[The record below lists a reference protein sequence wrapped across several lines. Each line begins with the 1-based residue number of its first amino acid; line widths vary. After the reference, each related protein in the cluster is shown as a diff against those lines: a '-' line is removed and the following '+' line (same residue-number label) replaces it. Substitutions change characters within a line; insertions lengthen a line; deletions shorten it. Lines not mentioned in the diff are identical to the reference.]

1 MVILD
6 SFRSQSRGRSSYPAI
21 RSQRRFNV
29 DIVQSEPELM
39 PVRFSARMGIV
50 HKIVVVAA
58 FVLFLLICQAVPQS
72 DDLTQTMRPV
82 LRGRHAAVA
91 SMKAEATEAA
101 RRILDGGGNAFD
113 AAVAGQAALAV
124 SDFSLNG
131 VGSDAVL
138 LIYNAQEKKVYSVN
152 AEPRAPKLATI
163 EWYEKNNGG
172 KIPESDGLLSGGI
185 PGVVDAWY
193 TLLDRWGTMNFEQVL
208 QPAIDLAENG
218 FPLSEMGASYIA
230 SSRKILKHPTTV
242 KVYLPGGRPPKAGE
256 ILKNPDLART
266 LRKLV
271 AAEKESRAKGRHE
284 ALKAARDR
292 FYKGDIA
299 RDLSAFS
306 EANGGLFRYEDFAEY
321 TAKVETPISTNYRG
335 YQIYKNPS
343 ASQGPTE
350 LIALNLLEGYDLKA
364 LGHNS
369 TDFLHTS
376 VEAVKLAMADREKYL
391 GDMDFIK
398 IPYDG
403 LLSKDYAR
411 ERRKLIDPAKASLDL
426 RPGTP
431 EKFVSGSDT
440 LGRPVHEVLDGEA
453 SHLGDTSYISIVDKD
468 HNMVSFE
475 PSLHSSFGTGVVM
488 GDTGIIFNCRGDYY
502 SLVRGEANA
511 LEPGKRPRSTLQS
524 TLIMKDGQPYGIL
537 GSPGGD
543 DQVMRTMQTL
553 INMIDFGMNIQE
565 AIEAP
570 RWSSRSFP
578 ASPFPHTMY
587 PGDMSV
593 ESRIPEATR
602 QALIARGHK
611 LHIDPPWSIGS
622 NAGIIVDAA
631 TGVLSAGADPRVDAY
646 AWAW

>member
-1 MVILD
+1 MTAATL
-6 SFRSQSRGRSSYPAI
+6 
-21 RSQRRFNV
+21 
-29 DIVQSEPELM
+29 
-39 PVRFSARMGIV
+39 
-50 HKIVVVAA
+50 VAFLLFFA
-58 FVLFLLICQAVPQS
+58 FVPHALTQT
-72 DDLTQTMRPV
+72 DDSRQTMRPV
-82 LRGRHAAVA
+82 IRGRQAAVA

-101 RRILDGGGNAFD
+101 RRILAAGGNAFD
-113 AAVAGQAALAV
+113 AAVGGQAALGV
-124 SDFSLNG
+124 TDFSLNG
-131 VGSDAVL
+131 MGSDAVVL
-138 LIYNAQEKKVYSVN
+138 VYNARDKKVYSVN

-172 KIPESDGLLSGGI
+172 KIPESDGLLSGGV

-193 TLLDRWGTMNFEQVL
+193 TLLDRWGTMSFEQVL

-218 FPLSEMGASYIA
+218 FPLSERGASYIA
-230 SSRKILKHPTTV
+230 GSKKILKYPTSV
-242 KVYLPGGRPPKAGE
+242 KVYLPNGRPPRAGE
-256 ILKNPDLART
+256 ILRNPDLART
-266 LRKLV
+266 LKKLV
-271 AAEKESRAKGRHE
+271 EAEKANQSKGRHE

-299 RDLSAFS
+299 RDLAAFS

-321 TAKVETPISTNYRG
+321 TAEVETPVSTNYRG
-335 YQIYKNPS
+335 YQVYKNPS

-364 LGHNS
+364 MGHNS
-369 TDFLHTS
+369 PDFLQTS

-411 ERRKLIDPAKASLDL
+411 ERRKLIDPAKASLEL
-426 RPGTP
+426 RPGSP
-431 EKFVSGSDT
+431 EKFAADAPI
-440 LGRPVHEVLDGEA
+440 LDRPVHEVLDGNA
-453 SHLGDTSYISIVDKD
+453 SHDGDTSYIAVVDKD
-468 HNMVSFE
+468 RNMVSFE
-475 PSLHSSFGTGVVM
+475 PSLHDLFGTGVVM

-524 TLIMKDGQPYGIL
+524 TLVMKDGQPYAIL

-553 INMIDFGMNIQE
+553 INMVDFGMNIQQ

-570 RWSSRSFP
+570 RWSSEAFP
-578 ASPFPHTMY
+578 ASPFPHTMH
-587 PGDMSV
+587 PGDMAV
-593 ESRIPEATR
+593 EARIPESTR

-611 LHIDPPWSIGS
+611 LRVTPPWSLGS
-622 NAGIIVDAA
+622 NGGIVIDPN

>member
-1 MVILD
+1 V
-6 SFRSQSRGRSSYPAI
+6 FGR
-21 RSQRRFNV
+21 
-29 DIVQSEPELM
+29 
-39 PVRFSARMGIV
+39 
-50 HKIVVVAA
+50 AA
-58 FVLFLLICQAVPQS
+58 LGVLFAFLVLESALLAQNN
-72 DDLTQTMRPV
+72 TQTMRPV
-82 LRGRHAAVA
+82 IRGRHAAIA

-101 RRILDGGGNAFD
+101 RRILDAGGNAFD

-124 SDFSLNG
+124 TDFSLNG

-138 LIYNAQEKKVYSVN
+138 LIYDSREKKVYSIN
-152 AEPRAPKLATI
+152 AEPRAPRLATI

-193 TLLDRWGTMNFEQVL
+193 ILLDRWGTMNFEQVL

-218 FPLSEMGASYIA
+218 FPLSERGASYI
-230 SSRKILKHPTTV
+230 SESKKILKYPTTV
-242 KVYLPGGRPPKAGE
+242 KIYLPDGHPPKAGE

-266 LRKLV
+266 LKRLV
-271 AAEKESRAKGRHE
+271 EAEKATQSKGRRE
-284 ALKAARDR
+284 ALKAVRDR

-299 RDLSAFS
+299 HDLAAFS

-321 TAKVETPISTNYRG
+321 TAEVETPVSINYRG
-335 YQIYKNPS
+335 YDVYKNPS
-343 ASQGPTE
+343 ASQGPAE
-350 LIALNLLEGYDLKA
+350 LIALNLLEGFDLKA
-364 LGHNS
+364 MGHNS
-369 TDFLHTS
+369 PEFLHTS

-391 GDMDFIK
+391 GDMDFIQ
-398 IPYDG
+398 IPYAG
-403 LLSKDYAR
+403 LLSKEYAA
-411 ERRKLIDPAKASLDL
+411 ERRKLIDPAKASLEL

-431 EKFVSGSDT
+431 PTSAELD
-440 LGRPVHEVLDGEA
+440 RPVHEVLQGNA
-453 SHLGDTSYISIVDKD
+453 SHVGDTSYLAIIDKD
-468 HNMVSFE
+468 RNMVSFE
-475 PSLHSSFGTGVVM
+475 PSLHELFGTGVVM
-488 GDTGIIFNCRGDYY
+488 GDTGILFNCRGDYY

-524 TLIMKDGQPYGIL
+524 TLVMKDGQPYAIL

-553 INMIDFGMNIQE
+553 INMIDFGMNIQQ

-587 PGDMSV
+587 PGDMAV
-593 ESRIPEATR
+593 ESRIPETTQ
-602 QALIARGHK
+602 QALIAKGHK
-611 LHIDPPWSIGS
+611 LRIAPPWSMGS
-622 NAGIIVDAA
+622 NGGIVIDPK

>member
-1 MVILD
+1 MLGKWTVLIAFMLLVSDLHLQADD
-6 SFRSQSRGRSSYPAI
+6 SG
-21 RSQRRFNV
+21 
-29 DIVQSEPELM
+29 
-39 PVRFSARMGIV
+39 
-50 HKIVVVAA
+50 
-58 FVLFLLICQAVPQS
+58 
-72 DDLTQTMRPV
+72 QTMRPV
-82 LRGRHAAVA
+82 IRGRHAAVS

-101 RRILDGGGNAFD
+101 RRILDAGGNAFD
-113 AAVAGQAALAV
+113 AAVGGQAALAV
-124 SDFSLNG
+124 TDFSLNG
-131 VGSDAVL
+131 LGSDAVL
-138 LIYNAQEKKVYSVN
+138 LVYNAHDKKVYSIN

-163 EWYEKNNGG
+163 DWYEKNNGG
-172 KIPESDGLLSGGI
+172 KIPESDGLLSGGL
-185 PGVVDAWY
+185 PCVVDAWY
-193 TLLDRWGTMNFEQVL
+193 TLLDRWGTMTFAQVL

-218 FPLSEMGASYIA
+218 FPLSEYGAAYIA
-230 SSRKILKHPTTV
+230 SSKKILKYPTTV
-242 KVYLPGGRPPKAGE
+242 KIYLPNGHPPKTGE

-271 AAEKESRAKGRHE
+271 EAEKENQSKGRHE

-299 RDLSAFS
+299 RDFAAFS

-321 TAKVETPISTNYRG
+321 TAEVENPVSVNYRG

-369 TDFLHTS
+369 PEFLHTS
-376 VEAVKLAMADREKYL
+376 IEAVKLAMADREKYL

-398 IPYDG
+398 IPYAG
-403 LLSKDYAR
+403 LLSKDYAN
-411 ERRKLIDPAKASLDL
+411 ERRKLIDPAKASLEL
-426 RPGTP
+426 RPGSP
-431 EKFVSGSDT
+431 EKFAGTSALD
-440 LGRPVHEVLDGEA
+440 RPVDPVLEGNA
-453 SHLGDTSYISIVDKD
+453 SHDGDTSYLAVVDKD

-475 PSLHSSFGTGVVM
+475 PSLHSLFGTGVVM

-524 TLIMKDGQPYGIL
+524 TLIMKDGQPYAVL

-553 INMIDFGMNIQE
+553 INMVDFGMNIQQ

-570 RWSSRSFP
+570 RWSSRAFP

-587 PGDMSV
+587 PGDMAV

-602 QALIARGHK
+602 KALIAKGHK
-611 LHIDPPWSIGS
+611 LRVDPPWSLGS
-622 NAGIIVDAA
+622 NGGIVLDVQ
-631 TGVLSAGADPRVDAY
+631 TGVLAAGADPRVDAY

>member
-1 MVILD
+1 MKSNRFLECGD
-6 SFRSQSRGRSSYPAI
+6 SRHRLSR
-21 RSQRRFNV
+21 
-29 DIVQSEPELM
+29 
-39 PVRFSARMGIV
+39 RFSAELASV
-50 HKIVVVAA
+50 
-58 FVLFLLICQAVPQS
+58 LLIASALWAQA
-72 DDLTQTMRPV
+72 DRTQTMRPV
-82 LRGRHAAVA
+82 IRGRHAAVA

-101 RRILDGGGNAFD
+101 RHILDAGGNAFD

-124 SDFSLNG
+124 TDFSLNG

-138 LIYNAQEKKVYSVN
+138 LVYDSRKKKVYSLN

-163 EWYEKNNGG
+163 DWYEKNNGG

-193 TLLDRWGTMNFEQVL
+193 ILLDHWGTMNFEQVL

-218 FPLSEMGASYIA
+218 FPLSERGASYIA
-230 SSRKILKHPTTV
+230 ESKKILKYPTTV
-242 KVYLPGGRPPKAGE
+242 KIYLPDGHPPKAGD

-266 LRKLV
+266 LKKLV
-271 AAEKESRAKGRHE
+271 ESEKSNRSKGRHE
-284 ALKAARDR
+284 ALQAARDR

-299 RDLSAFS
+299 HDLAAFS

-321 TAKVETPISTNYRG
+321 TAKVETPVSINYRG
-335 YQIYKNPS
+335 YDVYKNPS
-343 ASQGPTE
+343 SSQGPTE
-350 LIALNLLEGYDLKA
+350 LIALNLLEGFDLKA
-364 LGHNS
+364 MGHNS
-369 TDFLHTS
+369 PEYLHTS

-403 LLSKDYAR
+403 LLSKEYAA
-411 ERRKLIDPAKASLDL
+411 ERRKLIDPAKASLEL

-431 EKFVSGSDT
+431 SASTAALD
-440 LGRPVHEVLDGEA
+440 RPVHEVLDGSA
-453 SHLGDTSYISIVDKD
+453 SHNGDTSYIAIIDKD
-468 HNMVSFE
+468 RNMVSFE
-475 PSLHSSFGTGVVM
+475 PSLHELFGTGVVM
-488 GDTGIIFNCRGDYY
+488 GDTGILFNCRGDYY
-502 SLVRGEANA
+502 SLVPGEANA
-511 LEPGKRPRSTLQS
+511 LQPGKRPRSTLQS
-524 TLIMKDGQPYGIL
+524 TLVMKDGLPYAIL

-553 INMIDFGMNIQE
+553 INMIDFGMNIQQ

-602 QALIARGHK
+602 EALVGKGQK
-611 LHIDPPWSIGS
+611 LRVTPPWSLGS
-622 NAGIIVDAA
+622 NGGIVIDAS